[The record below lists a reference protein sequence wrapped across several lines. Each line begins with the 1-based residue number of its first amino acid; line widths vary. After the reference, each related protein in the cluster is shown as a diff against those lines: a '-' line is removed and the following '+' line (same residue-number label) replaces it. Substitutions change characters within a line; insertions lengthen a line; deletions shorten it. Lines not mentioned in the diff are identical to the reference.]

1 MMEKGTRANT
11 LHGIL
16 LIALFSFAAFYI
28 AEIPFVRSL
37 SFSPLIVGIILGMLY
52 ANSLRNRLPETWVT
66 GIKFCTKQLRRWG
79 IILYGFRLTLTE
91 VAAVGIPAVAVDLIV
106 VVVTILGGVLLG
118 RLLKMDR
125 DTALM
130 TSTGSAICGAAAVL
144 GAEPVVRCEGY
155 KTAIAVSTVVIF
167 GTLSMFLYPIMYRT
181 GLLEGLSDTGV
192 AIYTGSTLHEVA
204 HVAGAGNAMDPT
216 DSLGIAGTA
225 TITKMIRVMMLAPVL
240 VIMSFALSRR
250 RRETAAAGAGASADA
265 PAGKS
270 RITIPWFAFGF
281 IGVIC
286 LNSLLQYLLGVD
298 SVKEIPLN
306 GAIEY
311 IDTFLLTMAMTALG
325 TETSIDKFRQAG
337 AKPFLLAGALYLWL
351 VVGGYLVTKYVV
363 EWL

>member
-1 MMEKGTRANT
+1 MLEKGNRANT

-28 AEIPFVRSL
+28 AELPVVRRL
-37 SFSPLIVGIILGMLY
+37 SFSPLIVGIVLGMLY
-52 ANSLRNRLPETWVT
+52 ANSLRNKLPETWVP
-66 GIKFCTKQLRRWG
+66 GIRFCTKQVLRWG

-167 GTLSMFLYPIMYRT
+167 GTLSMFLYPVMYRT
-181 GLLEGLSDTGV
+181 GMLDGLTDTGV
-192 AIYTGSTLHEVA
+192 AVYTGSTLHEVA

-216 DSLGIAGTA
+216 DALGIAGTA
-225 TITKMIRVMMLAPVL
+225 TITKMIRVMLLAPVL
-240 VIMSFALSRR
+240 VVMGFVLAGRR
-250 RRETAAAGAGASADA
+250 KSAGGRTEKNKIAV
-265 PAGKS
+265 
-270 RITIPWFAFGF
+270 PWFAFGF

-286 LNSLLQYLLGVD
+286 LNSLLQYLFGVE
-298 SVKEIPLN
+298 SVREIPLN
-306 GAIEY
+306 GVIEY
-311 IDTFLLTMAMTALG
+311 ADTFMLTMAMTALG
-325 TETSIDKFRQAG
+325 TETNLAKFKQAG
-337 AKPFLLAGALYLWL
+337 AKPFVLAGLLYVWL
-351 VVGGYLVTKYVV
+351 LVGGYYVTKYLVGV
-363 EWL
+363 L